1 MQQCFTLLVTIA
13 LALSTGRLETK
24 AKPTIVTWLIDGTNL
39 QCCSASAGGSR
50 GRKDRQEVIN
60 EVEQIPSL
68 SSAELLPNHN
78 SDCKCNKIPITNVVL
93 VFDGNDNEAFQKRIW
108 SPWFQV
114 VVTDGEGKRKDRADD
129 YIIEHALPELQAR
142 FNDDDQT
149 PEQRHVVHLVSADKE
164 LRKRALA
171 TRKMNGG
178 SVVYPPK
185 FWKQYLPNL
194 QQQKEKDRTSAAA
207 AI

>member
-1 MQQCFTLLVTIA
+1 
-13 LALSTGRLETK
+13 
-24 AKPTIVTWLIDGTNL
+24 
-39 QCCSASAGGSR
+39 
-50 GRKDRQEVIN
+50 
-60 EVEQIPSL
+60 
-68 SSAELLPNHN
+68 
-78 SDCKCNKIPITNVVL
+78 
-93 VFDGNDNEAFQKRIW
+93 
-108 SPWFQV
+108 V

-142 FNDDDQT
+142 FNDHQS

-194 QQQKEKDRTSAAA
+194 QQKDRTSAA
-207 AI
+207 I

>member
-13 LALSTGRLETK
+13 LAFSTGRLETK

-194 QQQKEKDRTSAAA
+194 QQKDRTSAA
-207 AI
+207 I

>member
-39 QCCSASAGGSR
+39 QCCSGSGSR
-50 GRKDRQEVIN
+50 GRKNREEVIN

-78 SDCKCNKIPITNVVL
+78 NDSDSKCSKTPITNVVL

-164 LRKRALA
+164 LRKRAVA

-178 SVVYPPK
+178 SAVYPPK
-185 FWKQYLPNL
+185 FWKNYLPNL
-194 QQQKEKDRTSAAA
+194 QQKDRTSAP
-207 AI
+207 I